1 MSLVFCSINNFWIF
15 RSSTFHH
22 DMLLPISF
30 YNNKKVSLYKP
41 VYKNLFLIKNFY
53 LLDTFLSGFLLKP
66 KLKKS
71 FLCFCFDIYF
81 KINLV
86 LLLGF
91 EVVHAKNCIRKIL
104 NLRYYATFKVRK
116 FESLFYKINT
126 FLQKITTCIGLQ
138 TEQILY
144 VNI

>member
-1 MSLVFCSINNFWIF
+1 M
-15 RSSTFHH
+15 
-22 DMLLPISF
+22 DMLLPINF

-71 FLCFCFDIYF
+71 FVCFCFDIYF

-91 EVVHAKNCIRKIL
+91 KVVYVKNCIQKIL

-126 FLQKITTCIGLQ
+126 FLQKSTTCIGLQ
-138 TEQILY
+138 TEQILS

>member
-1 MSLVFCSINNFWIF
+1 M
-15 RSSTFHH
+15 

-30 YNNKKVSLYKP
+30 CNNKKMSLYKP

-53 LLDTFLSGFLLKP
+53 LLDTFLRGFLLKP

-91 EVVHAKNCIRKIL
+91 KVVRVKNCIRKIL
-104 NLRYYATFKVRK
+104 NLRYYVTFKVRK

-126 FLQKITTCIGLQ
+126 FLQKSTTCIGLQ
-138 TEQILY
+138 TEQILS

>member
-1 MSLVFCSINNFWIF
+1 M
-15 RSSTFHH
+15 
-22 DMLLPISF
+22 
-30 YNNKKVSLYKP
+30 
-41 VYKNLFLIKNFY
+41 FLIKNFY

-81 KINLV
+81 KISLV

-91 EVVHAKNCIRKIL
+91 KVVHAKNCIRKTL
-104 NLRYYATFKVRK
+104 KLRYYATFKVRK
-116 FESLFYKINT
+116 FESLFYKINI
-126 FLQKITTCIGLQ
+126 FLQKIITCIGLQ

-144 VNI
+144 VCYIQIKFYQFYLYITYIFFNFGRDFCGLCSTLFLKASASCGETIFK